1 MSKLIDSVVQHF
13 SNLGVREIEVPEW
26 EATLYV
32 KNLTIEDKAKL
43 NSHSQ
48 DDIHDYMV
56 YAIIFGVVD
65 SEGNPVFDIGDKVK
79 LRRHASSAVVE
90 RVANEVLAFQTQS
103 EEDREKNERTTKGT
117 RLSFTG
123 SSS

>member
-1 MSKLIDSVVQHF
+1 MSKLIDTVVQHF

-43 NSHSQ
+43 NARSQ

-79 LRRHASSAVVE
+79 LRRHASSSVVE
-90 RVANEVLAFQTQS
+90 RVANEVLAFQTQK
-103 EEDREKNERTTKGT
+103 EEDREKN
-117 RLSFTG
+117 
-123 SSS
+123 